1 MKKRIAK
8 KTSPRSKKKYFLQ
21 LTGKGFF
28 LTLCLLFLV
37 SGWMFVLGVLVGR
50 GTAPVNFDIQALQK
64 ELIALKESMLKQE
77 NRTIETAPGKTD
89 SKAAFDFYEVL
100 KDKKREDEIK
110 IPPKKIKPLA
120 SNATAPKPNTP
131 PIKPQAIK
139 EDKVTAPAPIIRA
152 VKGGIMAVQVASTKD
167 ADSADEMVVS
177 LKRMGY
183 DAFRTVA
190 KIAGKGTWYRVRVG
204 PYRTRSDAEQVLR
217 ALRRDAFEG
226 IVVRN

>member
-1 MKKRIAK
+1 MKKKAVK
-8 KTSPRSKKKYFLQ
+8 KTSPRSKKYFLQ

-28 LTLCLLFLV
+28 LILCLLFLV

-64 ELIALKESMLKQE
+64 ELMALKESVLKQE
-77 NRTIETAPGKTD
+77 SRAIETPPGKTD

-100 KDKKREDEIK
+100 KGKKQEEEIK
-110 IPPKKIKPLA
+110 IPPKKKKPSA
-120 SNATAPKPNTP
+120 STATVAKSNEPPTKLQEPKAEKAIAPTP
-131 PIKPQAIK
+131 VK
-139 EDKVTAPAPIIRA
+139 RA

-167 ADSADEMVVS
+167 AGSADEMVAK

-204 PYRTRSDAEQVLR
+204 PYRTRSDAEQVLK
-217 ALRRDAFEG
+217 ALRKDAFEG